1 MLNIENL
8 HVRYGGIR
16 ALKGVSIHVEE
27 NKIVALL
34 GSNGAGK
41 STTVRAVSG
50 VAPIQSGNI
59 SFSGKSLNGLSVH
72 EIQRLG
78 LVQIPEGRK
87 IFSNLTVKENLIMG
101 AYHTRYKVE
110 VSKRMDRILHTFPAL
125 ESKLDQ
131 KGGTL
136 SGGQQQMLAIGRALI
151 GSPKLMMMDEPS
163 LGLAPMMVSEVFRVI
178 QEIRA
183 EGVTIFLIEQN
194 ADAALRVADEAYVM
208 ETGTIVLHGSGAAL
222 MDHPMVKQAYL
233 GHPISDA

>member
-1 MLNIENL
+1 MLSIENL
-8 HVRYGGIR
+8 HVRYGGIH
-16 ALKGVSIHVEE
+16 ALKGVSIHVRE

-50 VAPIQSGNI
+50 VAPIQSGTI
-59 SFSGKSLNGLSVH
+59 SFAGKSLNGLSAH

-87 IFSNLTVKENLIMG
+87 IFSNLTVRENLFMG
-101 AYHTRYKVE
+101 AYNTRNKAE
-110 VSKRMDRILHTFPAL
+110 VSKRMERILNTFTAL

-151 GSPKLMMMDEPS
+151 SSPRLMMMDEPS
-163 LGLAPMMVSEVFRVI
+163 LGLAPMMVGEVFRVI

-194 ADAALRVADEAYVM
+194 ADAALRVADDAYVM
-208 ETGTIVLHGSGAAL
+208 ETGTIVLHGSGTDL
-222 MDHPMVKQAYL
+222 MNHPMVKQAYL
-233 GHPISDA
+233 GQPIPDA

>member
-1 MLNIENL
+1 MLSIENL
-8 HVRYGGIR
+8 HVKYGGIH

-50 VAPIQSGNI
+50 VAPIQSGTI
-59 SFSGKSLNGLSVH
+59 SFAGKSLNGLSAH
-72 EIQRLG
+72 AIQRLG

-87 IFSNLTVKENLIMG
+87 IFSNLTVRENLFMG
-101 AYHTRYKVE
+101 SYHTRNKAE
-110 VSKRMDRILHTFPAL
+110 VSKRMERILDTFPAL
-125 ESKLDQ
+125 EPKLDQ

-151 GSPKLMMMDEPS
+151 CGPRLMMMDEPS
-163 LGLAPMMVSEVFRVI
+163 LGLAPMMVGEVFRVI

-208 ETGTIVLHGSGAAL
+208 ETGSIVLHGSGADL
-222 MDHPMVKQAYL
+222 MNHPMVKQAYL